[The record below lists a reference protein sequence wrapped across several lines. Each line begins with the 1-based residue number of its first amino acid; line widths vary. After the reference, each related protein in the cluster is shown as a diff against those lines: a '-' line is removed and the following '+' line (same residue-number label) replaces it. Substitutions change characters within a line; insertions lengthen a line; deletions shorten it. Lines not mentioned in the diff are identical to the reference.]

1 MVEIKVLYAGLCGSD
16 IAKINNDPHTNIRHL
31 GHEIVGCPIND
42 DKSCYVINPFVNSEE
57 YDDKDENESL
67 LFCPHCMS
75 LGKQLPGGFGQ
86 KVTIPS
92 RNMWEFNV
100 DEKYKCVGT
109 LVDGIAVILHG
120 LHLVNINN
128 AENILVIGDG
138 VIGCLATYVIKKT
151 YPGINIKIFV
161 RNEKKIELLNK
172 LFDKEIIE
180 KLDDIEKYDYVFE
193 CVGGTQSETLNTAIN
208 VVNKNG
214 TIVVYGAFSE
224 RIETVIN
231 YRKLFYKQITLK
243 GINSYCNKYDDFEK
257 AVDFAK
263 QNHKDLYTFIT
274 QEIQF
279 DNLEKYIYNEMK
291 YDRNRI
297 KTVFVNGQY

>member
-1 MVEIKVLYAGLCGSD
+1 M
-16 IAKINNDPHTNIRHL
+16 
-31 GHEIVGCPIND
+31 
-42 DKSCYVINPFVNSEE
+42 
-57 YDDKDENESL
+57 
-67 LFCPHCMS
+67 
-75 LGKQLPGGFGQ
+75 
-86 KVTIPS
+86 
-92 RNMWEFNV
+92 
-100 DEKYKCVGT
+100 
-109 LVDGIAVILHG
+109 
-120 LHLVNINN
+120 
-128 AENILVIGDG
+128 
-138 VIGCLATYVIKKT
+138 
-151 YPGINIKIFV
+151 
-161 RNEKKIELLNK
+161 
-172 LFDKEIIE
+172 
-180 KLDDIEKYDYVFE
+180 
-193 CVGGTQSETLNTAIN
+193 
-208 VVNKNG
+208 NKNG